1 VGADLTLESALEAVG
16 TFGFGFGFGFS
27 FGSDDV
33 DVDEEDL
40 TTASV
45 GSTLLGLRSPTRPLN
60 VGCTAPMSTRDV
72 ADAIVFPT
80 RDVAAL
86 IVRASRWLRQ
96 SARMNPKISPIVTGR
111 RTPMAHLSTRL
122 PRVSNTVYFV
132 ITIVRLTWA

>member
-1 VGADLTLESALEAVG
+1 MTLDSTFEALG
-16 TFGFGFGFGFS
+16 TFGRTFGFGFS

-33 DVDEEDL
+33 DVVEDL
-40 TTASV
+40 TTAGV
-45 GSTLLGLRSPTRPLN
+45 GSTLLGLRSPTRALN
-60 VGCTAPMSTRDV
+60 VGCTAPMSTRGD

-80 RDVAAL
+80 RACAAL

-111 RTPMAHLSTRL
+111 RTPIVRQSTRL

>member
-1 VGADLTLESALEAVG
+1 
-16 TFGFGFGFGFS
+16 
-27 FGSDDV
+27 
-33 DVDEEDL
+33 
-40 TTASV
+40 
-45 GSTLLGLRSPTRPLN
+45 
-60 VGCTAPMSTRDV
+60 MSTRDV

-111 RTPMAHLSTRL
+111 RTPIVHLSTRL

-132 ITIVRLTWA
+132 ITIVRLTWE

>member
-1 VGADLTLESALEAVG
+1 MTLDSTLG
-16 TFGFGFGFGFS
+16 RTFGFG

-33 DVDEEDL
+33 DVDDEDL
-40 TTASV
+40 TTAGV
-45 GSTLLGLRSPTRPLN
+45 GSTLLGMRSPTRPLN
-60 VGCTAPMSTRDV
+60 VGCTAPVSPTRDV
-72 ADAIVFPT
+72 AALIVFPT

-111 RTPMAHLSTRL
+111 RTPIVHLSTRL